1 MKDLFKNPESS
12 YPDLPTPI
20 SSRGGYSNAS
30 GTFPT
35 SRRLQRKPK
44 SREDLS
50 QPSGKTEP
58 KKSYESTNSTDRYFG
73 SFSIESKRHVWDL
86 LKKHPEFGDEPSL
99 RLNRIRNNTPE
110 VLPNDPIKTP
120 TNGGF
125 TVYTTPRTNE
135 SNLSGPVHLSKRSS
149 K

>member
-1 MKDLFKNPESS
+1 MKDLFKNPDSS

-20 SSRGGYSNAS
+20 SSLGGYSNAS
-30 GTFPT
+30 GTFPS
-35 SRRLQRKPK
+35 SRRLQRKAK

-50 QPSGKTEP
+50 QPSETTES
-58 KKSYESTNSTDRYFG
+58 KSSYDSSNATDRYFG

-86 LKKHPEFGDEPSL
+86 LKKHPEFSDDRGL

-125 TVYTTPRTNE
+125 TVYQNPQNQ
-135 SNLSGPVHLSKRSS
+135 
-149 K
+149 